1 MAVDISWGNFY
12 GVDSILELIIIA
24 VAGIIAYQS
33 NRIYGVIKDKNY
45 QLFSW
50 AFISIAISFFFKILA
65 NITLTHM
72 IKIQKMNIIYTLAY
86 ESKLMGAI
94 NFFSFVLYK
103 AFFIFGFLIIFFIL
117 TKNEKRE
124 NRFLFTYFS
133 ILAIIFSIYFNFIFH
148 LTLVIIIALL
158 VQHFYENQKKV
169 KTRNSI
175 LVFTAFSIILVSQI
189 FFIFANINT
198 IFYLLDEFILLVGF
212 LILAVNHYL
221 IKNEKTYKVR
231 SDKGYVGGLKR
242 K

>member
-1 MAVDISWGNFY
+1 
-12 GVDSILELIIIA
+12 
-24 VAGIIAYQS
+24 
-33 NRIYGVIKDKNY
+33 
-45 QLFSW
+45 
-50 AFISIAISFFFKILA
+50 
-65 NITLTHM
+65 M